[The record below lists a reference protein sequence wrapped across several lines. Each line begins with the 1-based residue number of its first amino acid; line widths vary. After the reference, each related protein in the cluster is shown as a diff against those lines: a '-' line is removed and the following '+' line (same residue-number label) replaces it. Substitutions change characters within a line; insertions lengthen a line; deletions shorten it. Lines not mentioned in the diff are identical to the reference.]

1 MTDRRKPTN
10 RRSGEER
17 RLHER
22 LQAGPEIRLLR
33 SGENGHEREPL
44 NAVLYDV
51 SLDGIRIL
59 LDLPLS
65 IGETLLIQ
73 VHHSGEHLFN
83 STVKVMWQELTVL
96 GQYTTGCE
104 MCVCLTP
111 KQLRTLKSYLDQNPG
126 PVAMAHHQQP

>member
-1 MTDRRKPTN
+1 MTDRRKSTN

-17 RLHER
+17 RLHQR

-33 SGENGHEREPL
+33 SGENGGSEPL

-83 STVKVMWQELTVL
+83 STVKVMWQKLTVL

-104 MCVCLTP
+104 MCVSLTA
-111 KQLRTLKSYLDQNPG
+111 KQSRTLKSYLEHNPG
-126 PVAMAHHQQP
+126 PLAATLHYKT

>member
-1 MTDRRKPTN
+1 MTDRRKSNN

-17 RLHER
+17 RLHQR

-33 SGENGHEREPL
+33 SGENGSSEPL

-51 SLDGIRIL
+51 SLDGIRML

-83 STVKVMWQELTVL
+83 STVKVMWQERTVL

-104 MCVCLTP
+104 MCVTLTP
-111 KQLRTLKSYLDQNPG
+111 KQAKTLNSYLKRNPG
-126 PVAMAHHQQP
+126 PVAAALHQKT

>member
-1 MTDRRKPTN
+1 M
-10 RRSGEER
+10 
-17 RLHER
+17 
-22 LQAGPEIRLLR
+22 QADPEIRLLR
-33 SGENGHEREPL
+33 SGEKGSNEPL

-65 IGETLLIQ
+65 VGETLLIQ
-73 VHHSGEHLFN
+73 VHDSGEHLFN

-104 MCVCLTP
+104 MCVSLTP
-111 KQLRTLKSYLDQNPG
+111 KQARTLHSYLEKNPG
-126 PVAMAHHQQP
+126 PIATALHQNS